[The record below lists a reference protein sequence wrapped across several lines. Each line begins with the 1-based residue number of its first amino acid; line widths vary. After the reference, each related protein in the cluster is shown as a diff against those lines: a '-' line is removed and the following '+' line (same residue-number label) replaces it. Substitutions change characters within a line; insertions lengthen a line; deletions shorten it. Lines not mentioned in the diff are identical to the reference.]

1 MTHHTRR
8 NTAAKDIPQSEID
21 LWVVAIGI
29 IVFLAEVVVI
39 SGAFSP
45 FRIPKMVLALGGL
58 ALVIGGRAAFRLW
71 QGRLE
76 LPFGPLVTALVVLPA
91 LQALSALWAA
101 TPALALRQALFSA
114 AWVAIALGLA
124 TLTADQRRWILAWGV
139 WGAVVSGIVLLGQL
153 SEVGVATPQGFHAGD
168 RLGLIGL
175 AGNPSDLAM
184 GALLFL
190 PLLLSEVLAR
200 PQKWARWLL
209 PGFLIV
215 TAVLAQSLTGLVA
228 VALIS
233 VGFVA
238 LMRSKKVW
246 CLALVLAVVAALAIS
261 VSPLRTRIQAEW
273 GQLQQGNWYNLLS
286 AREDGWTAAV
296 TMVKSSPMLGV
307 GAGQY
312 SREFYPA
319 RISWLERHDSVGK
332 RGEMAT
338 HFEWAHNDPLQLVS
352 ELGLLGALWIALFV
366 VALIRSGPPREAVL
380 ILAILVWT
388 PFLLLHYPTHLAIG
402 LIPAVLLLAHALNS
416 APRTMILQGQSVPG
430 RVLAVVLGFVAISV
444 AVAQVDA
451 FRLDRWRGHTEAMLT
466 MAQTAPAANRRQ
478 IMRNIEIDAAEKISQ
493 NRASAPWVW
502 RIVGRARLLAGVY
515 GEAEVAFRRSLALE
529 PHEEA
534 EMGLGLAFAGQ
545 GRTAEA
551 IQYLVRAC
559 RVNPA
564 LLGFISDEDLQQSV
578 RLRIRRK
585 KTGSI

>member
-8 NTAAKDIPQSEID
+8 TTAAKDTPQLEIGP
-21 LWVVAIGI
+21 WAVVMGI
-29 IVFLAEVVVI
+29 IVFFAEVVVV

-58 ALVIGGRAAFRLW
+58 ALVIGGWAAFRLW
-71 QGRLE
+71 RGRLE
-76 LPFGPLVTALVVLPA
+76 LPSGPLVTVLVALPA

-114 AWVAIALGLA
+114 AWVTIVLGLA
-124 TLTADQRRWILAWGV
+124 TFTADQRGRILAWGV

-153 SEVGVATPQGFHAGD
+153 SEVAVVTPQGFHLGD

-200 PQKWARWLL
+200 PRKWVRWLL

-215 TAVLAQSLTGLVA
+215 TAVLTQSLTGLVA
-228 VALIS
+228 AALIS

-246 CLALVLAVVAALAIS
+246 CLALVLAVVAVIAIS
-261 VSPLRTRIQAEW
+261 FSPLRTRIQSEW
-273 GQLQQGNWYNLLS
+273 VQLQEGNWYNLLS

-296 TMVKSSPMLGV
+296 TMVQSSPVLGV

-319 RISWLERHDSVGK
+319 RMSWLEHHDSVGQ
-332 RGEMAT
+332 RGETAT

-352 ELGLLGALWIALFV
+352 ELGLLGALWMVLFV
-366 VALIRSGPPREAVL
+366 VALIRSGSPGKAVL
-380 ILAILVWT
+380 ILAVLAWT

-402 LIPAVLLLAHALNS
+402 LIPAVLLLAQTLNS
-416 APRTMILQGQSVPG
+416 APRTVILQGPSAPG
-430 RVLAVVLGFVAISV
+430 RVLAVVVGTAAIFVALT
-444 AVAQVDA
+444 QVDD
-451 FRLDRWRGHTEAMLT
+451 FRLDRWRGRTEALLT

-478 IMRNIEIDAAEKISQ
+478 IVRTIEIHAAEKISQ

-534 EMGLGLAFAGQ
+534 EMGLGLALAGQ
-545 GRTAEA
+545 TRTAEA

-564 LLGFISDEDLQQSV
+564 LLGFISQEDLRQSV
-578 RLRIRRK
+578 RLRIRR
-585 KTGSI
+585 